1 MRWNGL
7 HFWFSRRVGMLSM
20 RTVRARRPHA
30 VSGRGNEDVCETN
43 RIAGVSPFQAK
54 RSLRVFFFTS
64 LLTETAIARF
74 VARVLRLA
82 DEMSVPKDAAVLHD
96 SRLLRDS
103 SVFDSMALA
112 LRSICDVLPPAFRR
126 ALMLSS
132 RRLVPVAVPRV
143 GVPPQAGDA
152 FGGRCRR

>member
-1 MRWNGL
+1 
-7 HFWFSRRVGMLSM
+7 MLSM

-54 RSLRVFFFTS
+54 RSLRAFFFPC

-74 VARVLRLA
+74 VSRVLRLT

-112 LRSICDVLPPAFRR
+112 LRFLCDSLPPAFRR
-126 ALMLSS
+126 VLMPFS
-132 RRLVPVAVPRV
+132 RRLVPVTVPRA
-143 GVPPQAGDA
+143 GVPPQSGDA
-152 FGGRCRR
+152 FGGRRRR